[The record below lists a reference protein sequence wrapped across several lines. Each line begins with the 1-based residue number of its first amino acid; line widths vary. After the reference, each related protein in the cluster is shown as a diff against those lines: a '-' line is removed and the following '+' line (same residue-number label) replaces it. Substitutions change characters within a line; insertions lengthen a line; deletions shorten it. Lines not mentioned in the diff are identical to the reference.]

1 MIEKLKKA
9 ALLIA
14 QQSARTLTCPRC
26 QRRFKPFV
34 DKPPESFSELT
45 DVRCPKC
52 GNVFRFDEG
61 IKSEEDAKANPP
73 GPFEKPLESR
83 IELVT
88 EEGAWVYKIPRGRT
102 PMALILVAAFWNLIS
117 WPIAFGMFAGK
128 LESSAHTTLKDY
140 LIMPLFP
147 GVGLVLIYAVLR
159 MGWAT
164 HRLTL
169 GPQTVRLR
177 RKVILSKEYEVP
189 VAGITQV
196 HKKEFYSEN
205 YKPVYGIEI
214 IAGSR
219 KIRFG
224 SILTE
229 GEKNWLCWQI
239 REFARQ
245 RGAPVA
251 ELPPA
256 PLPEK
261 DDDDES

>member
-1 MIEKLKKA
+1 VIDALKKA
-9 ALLIA
+9 ALLLA
-14 QQSARTLTCPRC
+14 QQNARPTTCPRC
-26 QRRFKPFV
+26 RHRFKPFAAA
-34 DKPPESFSELT
+34 PPQEFSELT
-45 DVRCPKC
+45 NLRCPKC
-52 GNVFRFDEG
+52 GHTFQFQDATQADA
-61 IKSEEDAKANPP
+61 DAKANPP
-73 GPFEKPLESR
+73 GPFSKPPESR
-83 IELVT
+83 IEMAT
-88 EEGAWVYKIPRGRT
+88 EDGAWVYKIPRGRT
-102 PMALILVAAFWNLIS
+102 PVAVVLVAAFWNLIS
-117 WPIAFGMFAGK
+117 WPVAFGMFAGK

-147 GVGLVLIYAVLR
+147 GLGLVLIYWALR
-159 MGWAT
+159 LGWST

-177 RKVILSKEYEVP
+177 RKVILSKQYEVP
-189 VAGITQV
+189 VSEITQV

-214 IAGSR
+214 VAGPR

-229 GEKNWLCWQI
+229 DEKNWLCWQI

-256 PLPEK
+256 PEK
-261 DDDDES
+261 KDDDES